1 MADKAQCPI
10 HKVGIIIISTPQ
22 GFQENETQQLMESI
36 PLTIPLTIAQNA
48 KSLEGWGN
56 LPSGSTSESW
66 LDLNPG

>member
-48 KSLEGWGN
+48 KSLEG
-56 LPSGSTSESW
+56 
-66 LDLNPG
+66 